1 MSVLIGQASKGEAGY
16 RGQIPGNQTGRE
28 LNRTA
33 WYSRPWDT
41 VIRAKDA
48 GKREL
53 IACAMED
60 AIGNRY
66 IGYDQADRLTLYI
79 QARAHNW
86 SIKSIITPVECDC
99 SSLVAVCLNC
109 AGIHVP
115 ADVYTGNLA
124 AACNATGQCYILR
137 DSLLTQQS
145 GYLLRGDILLN
156 SASHAAVVLSNG
168 DKVSGVKITPY
179 AAQVRVSTYLQV
191 RTSPAGDEKK
201 LGGQSMRLPNGMVV
215 AICEESGS
223 WGRLN
228 DVPDAWI
235 HLGYVSR

>member
-1 MSVLIGQASKGEAGY
+1 MSVLIGQASKGETGY

-41 VIRAKDA
+41 VIRAKDDS
-48 GKREL
+48 KREL

-60 AIGNRY
+60 AIANRY
-66 IGYDQADRLTLYI
+66 IGYDQSDRLSLYV
-79 QARAHNW
+79 QAKARNW

-99 SSLVAVCLNC
+99 SSLVAVCLNA

-124 AACNATGQCYILR
+124 AACQATGQCYILR
-137 DSLLTQQS
+137 DELLTKRS
-145 GYLLRGDILLN
+145 DYLLRGDILLN
-156 SASHAAVVLSNG
+156 SAHHTAVVLSNG
-168 DKVSGVKITPY
+168 GKVSGVKITPY
-179 AAQVRVSTYLQV
+179 AAQVRVSSYLQV

-201 LGGQSMRLPNGMVV
+201 LGSQSMRLPNGMVV

-235 HLGYVSR
+235 HLGYVKR